1 MRAPMS
7 IAKEKVVPF
16 FAIVCLLIG
25 TSATIYVQASLSTK
39 NTITL
44 SGNDFTLDQL
54 FTMGTTRVI
63 VTDDGEKSGIAL
75 DDLILKMGIDCLSCH
90 QYTFKAKDGYQQT
103 VDWAPM
109 QQGVLTQE
117 GRVYFAGT
125 AHALWVHDVIEIEV
139 S

>member
-1 MRAPMS
+1 MRASMRLV
-7 IAKEKVVPF
+7 KEKVVPF

-54 FTMGTTRVI
+54 FAMGTTRVI
-63 VTDDGEKSGIAL
+63 ATDDGEKSGIAL
-75 DDLILKMGIDCLSCH
+75 DDLILKMGIDCPSCH

-103 VDWAPM
+103 VDWTLM
-109 QQGVLTQE
+109 QQGILTE
-117 GRVYFAGT
+117 YGRVYFAET
-125 AHALWVHDVIEIEV
+125 AHALWVRDVIEIEV